1 MLRYVK
7 IQKGA
12 RIGNGFGLIEVPVE
26 RYRVSMTRALN
37 ETENFAETVG
47 ISWED
52 MLCLRLLA
60 EELLGMVY
68 GVLEVRKG
76 SFWIEREGERFEIHV
91 SATPVSVGEEAKK
104 RLMSVSTTGQNVLY
118 QGVTGKLRMVL
129 NWLSVGASDV
139 SLTPNDIEMGLVPG
153 MLDSSAAMWSLEQY
167 RAEIAR
173 EQRAQDWDE
182 LERSVLSRLA
192 DDIRVGVGKE
202 EILLTVYKT
211 FK

>member
-1 MLRYVK
+1 
-7 IQKGA
+7 
-12 RIGNGFGLIEVPVE
+12 
-26 RYRVSMTRALN
+26 
-37 ETENFAETVG
+37 
-47 ISWED
+47 
-52 MLCLRLLA
+52 
-60 EELLGMVY
+60 
-68 GVLEVRKG
+68 
-76 SFWIEREGERFEIHV
+76 
-91 SATPVSVGEEAKK
+91 
-104 RLMSVSTTGQNVLY
+104 
-118 QGVTGKLRMVL
+118 
-129 NWLSVGASDV
+129 
-139 SLTPNDIEMGLVPG
+139 MGLVPG